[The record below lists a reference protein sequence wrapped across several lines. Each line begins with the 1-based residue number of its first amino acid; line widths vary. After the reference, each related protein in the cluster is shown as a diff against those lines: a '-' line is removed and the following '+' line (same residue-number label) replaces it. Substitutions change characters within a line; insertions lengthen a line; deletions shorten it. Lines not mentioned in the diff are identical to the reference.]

1 MSFDAETFYNL
12 LPAFYR
18 VKDAEQGE
26 PLRELLD
33 VIAGQIAVVEENL
46 EQLYDDQFIET
57 CAEWVVPYL
66 GDLIG
71 ARGLYSL
78 PTGAFS
84 ARAQV
89 ADTLAY
95 RRRKGTAAVIE
106 QLARDVTNWEARVVE
121 FFQLLETCQQLNHL
135 GELPATLNLR
145 QGAQLEYVNTAFEQ
159 AAHSVDVRS
168 IARLHKRYNIP
179 NVGIFLWRLAAY
191 PLTHATPFGLA
202 DGFRFLFNPLG
213 ANLPLFNAP
222 QTEEQITHLAEPINV
237 PMPITRRAMYENLSR
252 YYGTGKS
259 VWITLDH
266 GGTQGLEDVPAGEV
280 IVCNLSDR
288 PDGSWGARPATK
300 YAIDP
305 ELGRLMLPAN
315 LGAFEGVRV
324 SFQYG
329 FSAELGGGEYN
340 RAPTLGACEVPGIP
354 PPPLTGLDRNSGNM
368 QAALDAVQAGG
379 VVEIADSATYHGG
392 LVLNVNSGACV
403 ELRAADGARPLLVL
417 AGEGGGPNELTISGG
432 EGAEVTLNGLVLSAG
447 ALRVPAGGGNA
458 LRRLTLRHCTL
469 VPGLGLQ
476 ISGSPQAPGAAALI
490 AELPKLEIE
499 IENCILGGLR
509 VVDGAQASLVNSIV
523 DANSPDGVAYAGL
536 DGLSAGGNLS
546 LESCTVIG
554 KVHASWIDEASNSIF
569 FANPAQAES
578 WPAKAPVAVKRLQ
591 QGCVRYSFVPPGSQ
605 VPRRYA
611 CQPAAGE
618 EVRIRPVFTSIAYG
632 DPGYLQLDLNC
643 ATEIRSGAED
653 GAEMG
658 VFNLLKQPQ
667 REANL
672 RIRLKEYLPFRLEAG
687 IFYVS

>member
-18 VKDAEQGE
+18 VKDSEQGE

-46 EQLYDDQFIET
+46 EQLYDDLFIET
-57 CAEWVVPYL
+57 CAECVVPYL

-78 PTGAFS
+78 PSGAFS

-135 GELPATLNLR
+135 RDLPATLNLR

-159 AAHSVDVRS
+159 AAHSADVRS

-191 PLTHATPFGLA
+191 PLTHATPFGMG
-202 DGFRFLFNPLG
+202 DSFRFLFNPLG
-213 ANLPLFNAP
+213 ANLSLFNAP

-237 PMPITRRAMYENLSR
+237 PMPITRRAMYENLSA

-259 VWITLDH
+259 LWITLDH
-266 GGTQGLEDVPAGEV
+266 GGAQGLEDVPAGEV

-288 PDGSWGARPATK
+288 PDGSWGAHPATK

-315 LGAFEGVRV
+315 LGAIEGVLV
-324 SFQYG
+324 SYQYG
-329 FSAELGGGEYN
+329 FSADLGGGEYN

-354 PPPLTGLDRNSGNM
+354 PPPLTRVDRSAGNL

-379 VVEIADSATYHGG
+379 VVEIADSATYKGS
-392 LVLNVNSGACV
+392 LALTVDPGACV

-417 AGEGGGPNELTISGG
+417 AGGGGEPSGLTISGG
-432 EGAEVTLNGLVLSAG
+432 EGAEVTLNGLVLSTG
-447 ALRVPAGGGNA
+447 ALRVPGGGGNT

-469 VPGLGLQ
+469 VPGLSLEP
-476 ISGSPQAPGAAALI
+476 SGSPQSPGSAVLI
-490 AELPKLEIE
+490 AELPKLEIV

-509 VVDGAQASLVNSIV
+509 VVDGAQASLVNSTA

-554 KVHASWIDEASNSIF
+554 KVHASWIDQASNSIF
-569 FANPAQAES
+569 LANPGEVES
-578 WPAKAPVAVKRLQ
+578 WPAKAPVAAERLQ
-591 QGCVRYSFVPPGSQ
+591 QGCVRYSYIPPSSL

-618 EVRIRPVFTSIAYG
+618 EARIRPVFTSMAYG

-643 ATEIRSGAED
+643 AAEIRGGSDD

-672 RIRLKEYLPFRLEAG
+672 RIRLREYLPFRLEAG